1 VTAVPYLLAAFGAL
15 TTGVLLWK
23 AFGPEP
29 GTLPPHRGR
38 APDDDPDFLRELE
51 RRRRSDP
58 EDDT

>member
-58 EDDT
+58 EDDA